1 MNTYAI
7 TKSFFQRRS
16 GVAIP
21 FLDLRASYLEIQ
33 ADLDEAYRRI
43 ASSGWYILGPEVE
56 AFERE
61 FADYCEARD
70 CVGVGNGLDALH
82 LLLRAAGIGP
92 GDEVLV
98 PANTFIGT
106 WLAVT
111 YAGAMPVPV
120 EPDPVTFNLDPER
133 INGAITPRTRAI
145 IAVHLYGQPADMD
158 RITTTAEAH
167 GLRVFEDAAQAHGAR
182 YKGKRV
188 GSLSDGAAFS
198 FYPVKNLGALG
209 DGGAVV
215 TNDQELA
222 ARVRLLRNYGSRNK
236 YNHEI
241 AGVNSRLDPLQA
253 AFLRVKL
260 KRLDEWNGRRRDV
273 ANSYIKEFVDTSF
286 ITGPDVPE
294 GIEPVWHLFV
304 IRSLYRESL
313 RRYLAAQHIESMVHY
328 PIPPH
333 LSGAYAN
340 RGYRRGDFPVTE
352 ALAQSVLSLPM
363 GPHIAAVDLK
373 RVITAIHGFK
383 QAPMD
388 ASAHS
393 AVH

>member
-1 MNTYAI
+1 MT
-7 TKSFFQRRS
+7 
-16 GVAIP
+16 IP
-21 FLDLRASYLEIQ
+21 FLDVRASYLEIQ
-33 ADLDEAYRRI
+33 PELDEAYRRV
-43 ASSGWYILGPEVE
+43 ANSGWYILGPEVE

-61 FADYCEARD
+61 FADYCEAKA

-82 LLLRAAGIGP
+82 LLIRAAGIGP

-98 PANTFIGT
+98 PANTFIAT

-111 YAGAMPVPV
+111 STGATPVPV
-120 EPDPVTFNLDPER
+120 EPDAATFNLDPDR
-133 INGAITPRTRAI
+133 ITGAITPRTRAI

-158 RITTTAEAH
+158 RITTVAQAH

-188 GSLSDGAAFS
+188 GSLSAGAAFS

-215 TNDQELA
+215 TNDPALA

-236 YNHEI
+236 YDHEI

-260 KRLDEWNGRRRDV
+260 KRLDEWNDRRREA
-273 ANSYIKEFVDTSF
+273 ANSYLKELR
-286 ITGPDVPE
+286 GVPFLTAPYVLDSL
-294 GIEPVWHLFV
+294 EPVWHLFV
-304 IRSLYRESL
+304 IRSQDREGL
-313 RRYLAAQHIESMVHY
+313 QQHLAANHIESMVHY

-340 RGYRRGDFPVTE
+340 QGYRRGGFPITE
-352 ALAQSVLSLPM
+352 ALAQNTLSLPI
-363 GPHIAAVDLK
+363 GPHIAASDLK
-373 RVITAIHGFK
+373 RVITAIHSFK
-383 QAPMD
+383 QAQVD
-388 ASAHS
+388 AA
-393 AVH
+393 AQPAIY